1 MHMSLATKLLA
12 VALLSCSDLPCVA
25 LPCPLPVAIEIAVN
39 AGNSTAAIPGAFVQ
53 VAGSTV
59 PCTQG
64 PATTCAVVGTSGSYE
79 LDIGAPG
86 FQTVHRSVVVSGT
99 NSGCGTCGSVD
110 TQHLTVTLIPA
121 A

>member
-12 VALLSCSDLPCVA
+12 VGLLSCSDLPCVA
-25 LPCPLPVAIEIAVN
+25 LPCPLPLAIEIVLN
-39 AGNSTAAIPGAFVQ
+39 ANNSTAAIPGAFVQ
-53 VAGSTV
+53 VGGNTV

-64 PATTCAVVGTSGSYE
+64 SATACLIAGTSGAYE

-86 FQTVHRSVVVSGT
+86 FQTVHRSVQVSGT
-99 NSGCGTCGSVD
+99 SAGCGTCGSVD

-121 A
+121 S